1 MEEDLMMQFEVEFA
15 RVVRLYYS
23 RMQAQLAEVGLYR
36 GQPPIMALL
45 HKRDGMS
52 QKEMARA
59 LNLSPATM
67 TVTLKR
73 MERAGLIEREMDG
86 RTSASCAYTSPR
98 RGSACARWGERQVG
112 RVAAELLDGFSA
124 EERAQFEEYMRRVA
138 RNMERALREEE
149 AAREAGG

>member
-1 MEEDLMMQFEVEFA
+1 
-15 RVVRLYYS
+15 
-23 RMQAQLAEVGLYR
+23 
-36 GQPPIMALL
+36 
-45 HKRDGMS
+45 
-52 QKEMARA
+52 
-59 LNLSPATM
+59 
-67 TVTLKR
+67 

-86 RTSASCAYTSPR
+86 RDQRILRVHLSEEGKRMCEM
-98 RGSACARWGERQVG
+98 GERQVG

>member
-86 RTSASCAYTSPR
+86 RDQR
-98 RGSACARWGERQVG
+98 IL
-112 RVAAELLDGFSA
+112 RVHLSEEGKRMCAAELLDGFSA

-138 RNMERALREEE
+138 RNMVRALREEE
-149 AAREAGG
+149 AARETGG